1 MGALLAAIRRRAL
14 TALIPAA
21 PAALVGMERRAA
33 HGAGWYAGGA
43 EPGSAAAAASIGAR
57 CRNDIRESAAGAR

>member
-43 EPGSAAAAASIGAR
+43 EPRGATVAAPDGA
-57 CRNDIRESAAGAR
+57 